1 MHSLPPPKLLVLA
14 PKQLLACY
22 LTYTHVSYSETYF
35 LCPYCHQKQPVFRNS
50 CEACCSKRQSKYK
63 PCRLYFGRVVSCC
76 CASKQ
81 MLLQQAALLN
91 ETPLKWN

>member
-1 MHSLPPPKLLVLA
+1 MSLIQKPISYVPIATRNNLSLGTVVRLV
-14 PKQLLACY
+14 
-22 LTYTHVSYSETYF
+22 VG
-35 LCPYCHQKQPVFRNS
+35 
-50 CEACCSKRQSKYK
+50 KRQSKYK